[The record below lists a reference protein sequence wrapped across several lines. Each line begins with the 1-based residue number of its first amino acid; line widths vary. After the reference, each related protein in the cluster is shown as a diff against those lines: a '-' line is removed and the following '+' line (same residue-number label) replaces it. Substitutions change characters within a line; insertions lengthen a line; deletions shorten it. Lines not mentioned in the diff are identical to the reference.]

1 MLETLGLLPAV
12 AGVNHDGVS
21 SRAFGEKG
29 FEYDGRNGQRAW
41 VASGCE
47 RRWARLKVMV
57 ASNGAVVLGEANW
70 RTTVVVFDEYGIL
83 LE

>member
-29 FEYDGRNGQRAW
+29 FEYDGRTHQ
-41 VASGCE
+41 
-47 RRWARLKVMV
+47 L
-57 ASNGAVVLGEANW
+57 
-70 RTTVVVFDEYGIL
+70 TVVDLPSVVVVAEFL
-83 LE
+83 LLASDGR